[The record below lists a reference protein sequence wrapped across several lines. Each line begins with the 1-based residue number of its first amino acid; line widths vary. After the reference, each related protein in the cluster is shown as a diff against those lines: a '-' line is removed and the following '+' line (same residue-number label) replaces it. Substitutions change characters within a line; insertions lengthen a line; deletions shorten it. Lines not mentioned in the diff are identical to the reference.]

1 MAKDSVA
8 KGLLQY
14 DARVSLGSAIP
25 FGLQHI
31 LAMFV
36 SNITPIV
43 IIAGVSGVSAAD
55 VPKLIQ
61 SALLIA
67 GIGTLIQVFP
77 LLWVGA
83 RLPAVMGTSFA
94 FVSILCYVGS
104 TYGMETM
111 LGSILIGGL
120 VEGVLGLLARFWIRI
135 IKPVVS
141 ASVVTAVG
149 LTLLPVG
156 AKSFGGG
163 EGAADFGS
171 WQNWVIGGVTLLVCL
186 LFFGFGTGL
195 WKSLSTL
202 IGLGVGYVLAVC
214 MGMVDF
220 SVVTGSEIV
229 GLPAFFTYGMKFD
242 LSAILSV
249 TCIFLVSATDA
260 IGCTSAIADGGYRRE
275 VTKEEIR
282 GSISCCGFVSAIGAM
297 FGAMPITVYS
307 QNVGLVAMTGVVNR
321 IVFASGAAVLV
332 LAGFFPIFGN
342 VLSTIPEP
350 VLGGCTIMVFGMIV
364 VTGISMLAKA
374 GFTERNIVIMALALA
389 IGVGFTQVPK
399 LFDVFPA
406 IVRNIFAENSVAVV
420 FIVAIFLNLLLP
432 RDKEPTKQS

>member
-1 MAKDSVA
+1 MGKDNAS
-8 KGLLQY
+8 KGLRQF
-14 DARVSLGSAIP
+14 DGQVSFGAAIP

-36 SNITPIV
+36 SNITPV
-43 IIAGVSGVSAAD
+43 IIVAGVSGIGSGD

-61 SALLIA
+61 SSLLIA
-67 GIGTLIQVFP
+67 GIGTLIQIFP
-77 LLWVGA
+77 ILWVGA

-94 FVSILCYVGS
+94 FISVLCYVGA
-104 TYGMETM
+104 TYGYGTM
-111 LGSILIGGL
+111 LGAVLIGGL

-163 EGAADFGS
+163 DGAADFGS
-171 WQNWVIGGVTLLVCL
+171 WQNWVVGGVTLIVCL

-202 IGLGVGYVLAVC
+202 IGLGVGYVLAIC

-220 SVVTGSEIV
+220 SAVTGSDIV
-229 GLPAFFTYGMKFD
+229 GLPAFFPYGMKFE
-242 LSAILSV
+242 LSAILTV
-249 TCIFLVSATDA
+249 VCIYLVSATDA
-260 IGCTSAIADGGYRRE
+260 IGCTSALVDGGYRRE
-275 VTKEEIR
+275 TTKEEIR
-282 GSISCCGFVSAIGAM
+282 GSISCCGFASAIGAM
-297 FGAMPITVYS
+297 FGGLPITVYS

-321 IVFASGAAVLV
+321 KVFLSGAAVLI

-342 VLSTIPEP
+342 VLSTIPQP

-374 GFTERNIVIMALALA
+374 GFTERNIVIMAMALA
-389 IGVGFTQVPK
+389 IGVGFTQVPA
-399 LFDVFPA
+399 LWDIFPT
-406 IVRNIFAENSVAVV
+406 IVKNVFAENSVAVV
-420 FIVAIFLNLLLP
+420 FIVSIFLNLLLP
-432 RDKEPTKQS
+432 RDKKTRS